1 MKLLTTHQVSDL
13 LQVNPGSV
21 VKWVDQG
28 LLRSYRTPG
37 GHRRIARDDLMAFV
51 EEQGMFVPEELK
63 PERSRVLIV
72 DDEEDVVQVLC
83 RLFESE
89 PDLFEVRT
97 AADGIEALIEVGRQE
112 PDLVV
117 LDLFMPNVNG
127 FEVCR
132 RLKREHDRQVAV
144 VAMTGQAEPDTQAK
158 IEACGADAF
167 FEKPLDLEEL
177 MACARRLLRI
187 PVTV

>member
-28 LLRSYRTPG
+28 LLKCYRTPG
-37 GHRRIARDDLMAFV
+37 GHRRIARDDLLAFV
-51 EEQGMFVPEELK
+51 EEQGMFVPEELE
-63 PERSRVLIV
+63 PSPYRVLIV
-72 DDEEDVVQVLC
+72 DDEEDVIRVLC
-83 RLFESE
+83 RLFRAGPE
-89 PDLFEVRT
+89 PFQITT

-117 LDLFMPNVNG
+117 LDLFMPNING

-132 RLKREHDRQVAV
+132 RLKREHDRPVAV
-144 VAMTGQAEPDTQAK
+144 VAMTGQARPDTQA
-158 IEACGADAF
+158 
-167 FEKPLDLEEL
+167 
-177 MACARRLLRI
+177 
-187 PVTV
+187 

>member
-13 LQVNPGSV
+13 LQVNAGSV
-21 VKWVDQG
+21 AKWVDQG

-37 GHRRIARDDLMAFV
+37 GHRRIAREDLVAFV

-63 PERSRVLIV
+63 PERCRVLIV
-72 DDEEDVVQVLC
+72 DDEEDVIQVLC
-83 RLFESE
+83 RLFGAE
-89 PDLFEVRT
+89 PDLFELRT

-132 RLKREHDRQVAV
+132 RLKREHDRHVAV
-144 VAMTGQAEPDTQAK
+144 VAMTGQAEPDTEAK
-158 IEACGADAF
+158 VEACGADAF
-167 FEKPLDLEEL
+167 FEKPLDLDDL
-177 MACARRLLRI
+177 MDCARRLLHI